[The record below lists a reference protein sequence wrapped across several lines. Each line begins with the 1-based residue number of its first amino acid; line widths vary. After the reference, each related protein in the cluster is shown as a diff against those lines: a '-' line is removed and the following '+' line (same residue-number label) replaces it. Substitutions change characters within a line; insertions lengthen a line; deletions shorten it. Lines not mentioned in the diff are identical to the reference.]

1 VEDHQTILSQTVELS
16 GLVSELA
23 RLAGEGYDFL
33 VDLTAVDYPQRDR
46 RFEVVYLLHSFAHNR
61 RLMLKTSAMDGEAVP
76 SATAV
81 HPGANWLEREV
92 FDLFG
97 IRFEGHPDLK
107 RILLPDDWEGHPL
120 RREAGI
126 LDMDNAWVQ
135 RHLNIE
141 SGQ

>member
-1 VEDHQTILSQTVELS
+1 VDDHQHILSQTVELA

-33 VDLTAVDYPQRDR
+33 VDLTAVDYPQRER
-46 RFEVVYLLHSFAHNR
+46 RFEIVYLLHNFALNR
-61 RLMLKTSAMDGEAVP
+61 RVMLKTSAADREPVP

-107 RILLPDDWEGHPL
+107 RILLPDDWEGHPM
-120 RREAGI
+120 RREANI